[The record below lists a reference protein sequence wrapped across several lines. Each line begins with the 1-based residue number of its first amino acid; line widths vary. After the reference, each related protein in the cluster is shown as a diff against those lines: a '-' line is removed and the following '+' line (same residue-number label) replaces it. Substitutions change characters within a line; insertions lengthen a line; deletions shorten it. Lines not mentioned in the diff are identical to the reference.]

1 RSRAGDRL
9 LRARRPGRAARALRG
24 AGAARRQG
32 RPRRH
37 ARRRGLPGGH
47 GARHATDG
55 RLRHGAGPAAD
66 GAHRAWHPGGD
77 PVPAGEA
84 AMNDVLAAVLPPLGV
99 LLLFVVVIRALVG
112 ADRRE
117 RAARERIRDEIAAE
131 QASTRPG
138 PAAPATGADGTGGTG
153 PGGAGADDEAAPPRS
168 DGA

>member
-1 RSRAGDRL
+1 
-9 LRARRPGRAARALRG
+9 
-24 AGAARRQG
+24 
-32 RPRRH
+32 
-37 ARRRGLPGGH
+37 
-47 GARHATDG
+47 
-55 RLRHGAGPAAD
+55 
-66 GAHRAWHPGGD
+66 
-77 PVPAGEA
+77 
-84 AMNDVLAAVLPPLGV
+84 MNDVLAAVLPPLGV